1 MTTGGPIDIGLGNL
15 LLAAALIGLTAA
27 LSAWQQLGLTRSV
40 VIGGIRASVQL
51 LLVALVL
58 QWIFGENHWYL
69 VLATLLLMVAV
80 AGHTALGRIADSAR
94 RRRILG
100 IICTASIFIG
110 SALTLAYVDL
120 LVIKPVPRYDAR
132 YLIPLFGM
140 IVANAMNGAALAA
153 ERLRSEINARRAE
166 IEALLALGATAAQAA
181 EVPVRL
187 ALGAAMIPA
196 VNALTVVGVVSL
208 PGMMTGQILAGV
220 DPTLAVRYQLVVV
233 FMLTAAT
240 AITATLLVFWYR
252 KQFFTPAEQLRA
264 SDQVR

>member
-1 MTTGGPIDIGLGNL
+1 MMTTGGPIDIGLGNL

-120 LVIKPVPRYDAR
+120 LVIKPCP
-132 YLIPLFGM
+132 GTT
-140 IVANAMNGAALAA
+140 
-153 ERLRSEINARRAE
+153 RA
-166 IEALLALGATAAQAA
+166 T
-181 EVPVRL
+181 
-187 ALGAAMIPA
+187 
-196 VNALTVVGVVSL
+196 
-208 PGMMTGQILAGV
+208 
-220 DPTLAVRYQLVVV
+220 
-233 FMLTAAT
+233 
-240 AITATLLVFWYR
+240 
-252 KQFFTPAEQLRA
+252 
-264 SDQVR
+264 